1 MRAPG
6 PFPSISRNA
15 SSALQLVSCGG
26 RCGRRGGR
34 AFGRGGQLGEWFA
47 GDGGADCERRDL
59 PCARIAGARCAALVA
74 GEVEV
79 EGIGGGTDCA
89 GWGRGLRRVG
99 EGIAEGGGAGG
110 AVCGSWWSGLR
121 ELGMQCTRFAG
132 ALHGA

>member
-1 MRAPG
+1 
-6 PFPSISRNA
+6 
-15 SSALQLVSCGG
+15 V
-26 RCGRRGGR
+26 
-34 AFGRGGQLGEWFA
+34 GQLGEWFA